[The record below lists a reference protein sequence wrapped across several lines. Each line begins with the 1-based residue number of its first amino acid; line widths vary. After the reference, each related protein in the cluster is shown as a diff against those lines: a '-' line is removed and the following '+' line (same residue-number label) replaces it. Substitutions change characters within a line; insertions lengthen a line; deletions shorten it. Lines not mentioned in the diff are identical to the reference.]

1 MRASATR
8 RGTAPP
14 TTTTRTR
21 AQGTGS
27 GSGSSC
33 SPRCAPDSP
42 SSSSPTGR
50 TSTSASRRS
59 PARSTTPPSPTCSP
73 RCSPTHRST
82 ACCGPASARR
92 DRGLVDAHPPEGD
105 TPMTCPRCSTA
116 NPPASRFCHRC
127 GEPLGSSRARAAH
140 YAAHPAEPVRA
151 LALVSTLFPHVSGH
165 RHAAYRAALAH
176 ALGAVFLAALGLGIG
191 TGILAVHW
199 GTPSLLTSISHDL
212 PPAGTVLELGVALPA
227 IAAAI
232 LGVLTLG
239 LLRRPAFAHAVDA
252 VNFGAVVGTAFSLG
266 ESVAIQHGAFQSI
279 GLSATNPAQD
289 TLVAITLGLAKP
301 VLYAA
306 GTALIALGLLGR
318 RGASRRLWASIT
330 GLALI
335 VLFDLE
341 IVLLAPYGGRGV
353 TLSFLLTAVLAAAGL
368 VAVRDAVH
376 GALVDEAI
384 DAVRQGRGTLV
395 RSAAGDVC
403 ENCGMP
409 LLDGA
414 AFCVACGVSVATL
427 PKGALR
433 WSAAPAL
440 AEDR

>member
-1 MRASATR
+1 
-8 RGTAPP
+8 
-14 TTTTRTR
+14 
-21 AQGTGS
+21 
-27 GSGSSC
+27 
-33 SPRCAPDSP
+33 
-42 SSSSPTGR
+42 
-50 TSTSASRRS
+50 
-59 PARSTTPPSPTCSP
+59 
-73 RCSPTHRST
+73 
-82 ACCGPASARR
+82 
-92 DRGLVDAHPPEGD
+92 
-105 TPMTCPRCSTA
+105 MTCPRCSTA

-165 RHAAYRAALAH
+165 RHAAYRAALALALVATIVAGAFGALAVALVCAAIALPTVVLLYQH
-176 ALGAVFLAALGLGIG
+176 DHDVWIDVRPALLGAVFLAALGLGIG

-341 IVLLAPYGGRGV
+341 VVLLAPYGGRGV